1 MFLGATISLHEDKA
15 LEAGFYDAATV
26 LSLPEKYGKR
36 LRRTNS
42 IEGLN
47 EEIRRQER
55 VIRVFPNRKSVV
67 RLLGALLT

>member
-1 MFLGATISLHEDKA
+1 MFLGATISLSPHEDKA

-47 EEIRRQER
+47 EEIRDKNGSY
-55 VIRVFPNRKSVV
+55 VFSQTGN
-67 RLLGALLT
+67 LLFVC